1 LDAKVRNEALKV
13 LFGAT
18 IVFFVFVMIVTP
30 QYRAN
35 WVGVLVGSFIIMLF
49 VVAFVYGQRGSEEED
64 GEEMEEETPQ
74 EVEPSAQPRG
84 PTTIIRERE
93 VIREIV
99 MLPCKYCGAL
109 MPQTSVFCPHCGA
122 RRT

>member
-1 LDAKVRNEALKV
+1 
-13 LFGAT
+13 
-18 IVFFVFVMIVTP
+18 MIVTP

-35 WVGVLVGSFIIMLF
+35 WVGVLVGSFILVLII
-49 VVAFVYGQRGSEEED
+49 VAFVYGQRGSEEEEP
-64 GEEMEEETPQ
+64 EEVEEENPQ

-84 PTTIIRERE
+84 PTTIIKERE